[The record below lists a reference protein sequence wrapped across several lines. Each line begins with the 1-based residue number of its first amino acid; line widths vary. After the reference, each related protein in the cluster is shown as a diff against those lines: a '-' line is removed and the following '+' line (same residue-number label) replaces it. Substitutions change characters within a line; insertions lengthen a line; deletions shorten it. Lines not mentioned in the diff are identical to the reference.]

1 MSVSFSHGYAVVVG
15 VGADLPATMQDA
27 QALAAILAD
36 DSRGA
41 YPPDQ
46 VRLLT
51 GPQARRDEMLAALAW
66 LADCAGP
73 EDTALVYFSGHG
85 VETPDYYLAPYGFEW
100 DDLAAT
106 AISGAEFTDL
116 LGQVR
121 AGRLIVLL
129 DCCHAGG
136 QAEPKRFIKSPM
148 PPGALE
154 ELGRSRGRVIIA
166 SSRKDELSWT
176 GEPHSQFTLA
186 LLEGLAGYGAF
197 ERDGLARI
205 LDIALYVGRQVPNRT
220 ADRQHPI
227 IKVKDL
233 QDNFAVAWY
242 AGGSPQP
249 KALPWGGSAARPWG
263 GSAALPW
270 GASGAPPPGVGAEAA
285 QAASWRRMLDEQ
297 RFNLLLIDERM
308 SEYVEYTAIPLD
320 LVKNR
325 RRTEQRIAEL
335 EARLGER

>member
-15 VGADLPATMQDA
+15 VGADLPATVQDA
-27 QALAAILAD
+27 QALAEILTD

-51 GPQARRDEMLAALAW
+51 GPQARRDEMLAALSW
-66 LADCAGP
+66 LAARAGP

-106 AISGAEFTDL
+106 AISGAEFTEQ
-116 LGQVR
+116 LGQMR

-136 QAEPKRFIKSPM
+136 QAEAKRFIKSPM
-148 PPGALE
+148 PVGAME

-176 GEPHSQFTLA
+176 GEPHSQFTQA

-249 KALPWGGSAARPWG
+249 KALPWGGSAAPT
-263 GSAALPW
+263 W
-270 GASGAPPPGVGAEAA
+270 GAGAAPPRPAEAA

>member
-1 MSVSFSHGYAVVVG
+1 MSISFSHGYAVIVG
-15 VGADLPATMQDA
+15 VGADLPVTVQDA
-27 QALAAILAD
+27 QALAEILQD

-51 GPQARRDEMLAALAW
+51 GPQARRDEILAALSW
-66 LADCAGP
+66 LAARAGP

-106 AISGAEFTDL
+106 AISGVEFTDL
-116 LGQVR
+116 LGRVG

-136 QAEPKRFIKSPM
+136 QAEAKRFIKSPM
-148 PPGALE
+148 PAGALE

-242 AGGSPQP
+242 AGGSSQP
-249 KALPWGGSAARPWG
+249 KALPWL

-270 GASGAPPPGVGAEAA
+270 GAGAAPPRSAAEAA
-285 QAASWRRMLDEQ
+285 QATSWRRMLDEQ